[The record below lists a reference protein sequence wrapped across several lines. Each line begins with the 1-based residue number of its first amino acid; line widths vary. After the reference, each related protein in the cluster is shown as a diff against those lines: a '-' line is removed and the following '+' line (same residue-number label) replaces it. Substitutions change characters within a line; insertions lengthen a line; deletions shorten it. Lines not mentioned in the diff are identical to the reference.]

1 MSAMRI
7 TRGMLSNNMLR
18 NLARSYTNMDKYLD
32 QLSSGKKINRPS
44 DDPVIAMKGINYRR
58 QVTEVEQFQRNM
70 NEVHNWMDNTDAA
83 LDKATQALQKLREL
97 AVQASNDTY
106 DDDERK
112 NIKKEA
118 QQLKDHLIDIANTK
132 VNDRKST
139 RLNSSHVSISY
150 AVFCLKKKKKNHN
163 KNKAT

>member
-1 MSAMRI
+1 YRLPPI
-7 TRGMLSNNMLR
+7 CLLYFYFFLSRLLCHPR
-18 NLARSYTNMDKYLD
+18 TTPFPYTTLFRS
-32 QLSSGKKINRPS
+32 
-44 DDPVIAMKGINYRR
+44 
-58 QVTEVEQFQRNM
+58 
-70 NEVHNWMDNTDAA
+70 
-83 LDKATQALQKLREL
+83 KATQALQKLREL

-132 VNDRKST
+132 VKDRKST